1 MSEKIRAILSE
12 ETRAFIL
19 KIIVPALV
27 ALSIKIAIMNQQKK
41 VSILQV
47 ATSFIT
53 GIGSAYIFADFVME
67 SFEHQYIPLVIATIT
82 ISGEKIGY
90 YVIYKFNVDNF
101 IESFI
106 NKHMKK

>member
-1 MSEKIRAILSE
+1 MSEKIRALLSE

-41 VSILQV
+41 VSIFQV
-47 ATSFIT
+47 VTSFVT
-53 GIGSAYIFADFVME
+53 GIGSAYLFADLVMD
-67 SFEHQYIPLVIATIT
+67 SFDLHYVPLIIAVIT

-90 YVIYKFNVDNF
+90 YAIYKLNVESL

-106 NKHMKK
+106 NRYKK